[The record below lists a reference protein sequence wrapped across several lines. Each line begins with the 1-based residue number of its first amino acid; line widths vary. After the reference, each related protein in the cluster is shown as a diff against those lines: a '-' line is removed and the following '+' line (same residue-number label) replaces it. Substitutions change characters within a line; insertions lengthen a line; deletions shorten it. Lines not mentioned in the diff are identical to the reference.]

1 MGIYF
6 YNYMESNDG
15 LGDIVKQQI
24 EEIMRNY
31 DKQVIGDIPIDALF
45 LIFLNSVIKYEI
57 RENVPQ
63 EEMDDLVRR
72 LTEIGFPDDIA
83 QEISIKAYELVP
95 TREMKSMMERA
106 VELAGTYLPEFA
118 DEVINEKPYLNTQ
131 HGGKIRISTGD
142 PQINGNTVEVPVN
155 LINYWV
161 VQPEEGKIKS
171 SYSVT
176 NSRSQISVENPLGDY
191 KIRAPTKQEF
201 RLSALEAALEYLA
214 TPPSDMLR

>member
-83 QEISIKAYELVP
+83 
-95 TREMKSMMERA
+95 
-106 VELAGTYLPEFA
+106 
-118 DEVINEKPYLNTQ
+118 
-131 HGGKIRISTGD
+131 
-142 PQINGNTVEVPVN
+142 
-155 LINYWV
+155 
-161 VQPEEGKIKS
+161 
-171 SYSVT
+171 
-176 NSRSQISVENPLGDY
+176 
-191 KIRAPTKQEF
+191 
-201 RLSALEAALEYLA
+201 
-214 TPPSDMLR
+214 